1 VKKKADVLDG
11 DINEMTCLMMLNKMQ
26 NIQNQISEI
35 KKATQEIALR
45 NNEAKHKRLTVSSL
59 VDCDTSKFFTIS
71 PSVESDAQ
79 KRLTVT
85 PQVTSRE
92 RK

>member
-45 NNEAKHKRLTVSSL
+45 NNEEKLKRLTVSSL

-71 PSVESDAQ
+71 PSVESDAK
-79 KRLTVT
+79 KRLTLT